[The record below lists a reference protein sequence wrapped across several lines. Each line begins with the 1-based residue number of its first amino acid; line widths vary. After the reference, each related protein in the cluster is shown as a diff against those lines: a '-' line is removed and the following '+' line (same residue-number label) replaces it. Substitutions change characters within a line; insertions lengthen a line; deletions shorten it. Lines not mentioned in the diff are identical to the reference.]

1 MSTTTR
7 KRDVNA
13 PVNGR
18 RPGIVSEEALWRLKN
33 DPNFVGDI
41 FIPGTKDYVDP
52 EPEWSVKLRE
62 DMETRDYYNHQ
73 WEKEEEKRKEAAR
86 NTPEERARIAAL
98 IKEAEAREREAK
110 RLKVKQARGLASTK
124 PLCTPEAADAARERV
139 YEAFL
144 HARQTAGGYE
154 EWDDANRE
162 CHALMKKL
170 DYNRSRANQVQDMA
184 LAAAPDE
191 FEALQRQYAVL
202 AGRNLGDYWAK
213 LRALRSRFSPRQHAV
228 EAALN
233 EWRQAALAA
242 SQVLGIHI
250 IELQNSM
257 PGFAEAHAAE
267 LEQRHGVFAP
277 YADESIATG

>member
-1 MSTTTR
+1 
-7 KRDVNA
+7 
-13 PVNGR
+13 
-18 RPGIVSEEALWRLKN
+18 
-33 DPNFVGDI
+33 
-41 FIPGTKDYVDP
+41 
-52 EPEWSVKLRE
+52 
-62 DMETRDYYNHQ
+62 
-73 WEKEEEKRKEAAR
+73 
-86 NTPEERARIAAL
+86 
-98 IKEAEAREREAK
+98 
-110 RLKVKQARGLASTK
+110 
-124 PLCTPEAADAARERV
+124 LCTPEAADAARERV

-277 YADESIATG
+277 YADESNATG

>member
-1 MSTTTR
+1 MKHYKWHEGILSHEARAR
-7 KRDVNA
+7 KRL
-13 PVNGR
+13 
-18 RPGIVSEEALWRLKN
+18 E
-33 DPNFVGDI
+33 PNWIGDMH
-41 FIPGTKDYVDP
+41 IPGTRGWEYV
-52 EPEWSVKLRE
+52 EPENIRQFRE
-62 DMETRDYYNHQ
+62 NMEARDYNKRQY
-73 WEKEEEKRKEAAR
+73 EKAEKYRKATA
-86 NTPEERARIAAL
+86 PEEQARIAAR
-98 IKEAEAREREAK
+98 IREAEAKEHDAK

-257 PGFAEAHAAE
+257 PAFAEAHATE
-267 LEQRHGVFAP
+267 LDQRHGVFAP
-277 YADESIATG
+277 YADENITTG